1 MMILQETYELNNG
14 VQIPKLGFGT
24 WQIPE
29 EQVAVPVLQAVKA
42 GYRHIDTAAAYGNEK
57 GVGAAIRDCGVAREK
72 LFITTKIP
80 AEVKSYAEAKQ
91 VIADSLEN
99 LGVSYIDLM
108 LIHAPKPWSE
118 MGDPDS
124 YRYTKENVEVYRAL
138 EEAYEAGQ
146 LRAIG
151 VSNFNEADLDNILA
165 NCRVKPAVNQ
175 IQVNIAYTQYPLV
188 RYCQEKGLLVMA
200 YSPNA
205 TGRML
210 QNAVALHMAEK
221 YQVSVAQLCI
231 RFDLQLGTAPIPKTT
246 HEAYIIQNAQV
257 DFAISEEDMQ
267 ILLAVGE

>member
-1 MMILQETYELNNG
+1 MILQETYELNNG
-14 VQIPKLGFGT
+14 IRIPKLGFGT

-29 EQVAVPVLQAVKA
+29 DQVAVPVIQAVKA

-57 GVGAAIRDCGVAREK
+57 GVGAGIRDCGVAREE

-80 AEVKSYAEAKQ
+80 AEVKSYEGAKEI
-91 VIADSLEN
+91 IAASLTN
-99 LGVSYIDLM
+99 LSLDYIDLM

-138 EEAYEAGQ
+138 EEAYEAGR

-151 VSNFNEADLDNILA
+151 VSNFNEADLDNLLA
-165 NCRVKPAVNQ
+165 HCRVKPAVNQ

-188 RYCQEKGLLVMA
+188 QYCQEKDILVMA
-200 YSPNA
+200 YSPSA

-210 QNAVALHMAEK
+210 HNAVALQMADK

-246 HEAYIIQNAQV
+246 HEAYMIQNAQV
-257 DFAISEEDMQ
+257 DFEISEEDMQ
-267 ILLAVGE
+267 ILLAVAE